1 MSVGVCM
8 SASPRRAVIPAENLR
23 VKLMN
28 FYESQLATLL
38 RSEGHQ
44 WSVPGRRGF
53 GDNRAITLLELLLVV
68 AIIITLA
75 TMGIPVF
82 ADVIDSAYVAQAIGD
97 IRTLQVEITRFAV
110 VMGKLPDSLDELGI
124 SDLVDP

>member
-1 MSVGVCM
+1 
-8 SASPRRAVIPAENLR
+8 
-23 VKLMN
+23 MN
-28 FYESQLATLL
+28 FYESQLATFL
-38 RSEGHQ
+38 RSEGHL

-53 GDNRAITLLELLLVV
+53 GDNRAFTLLELLLVV